1 MPAISHTRVW
11 LILLAITAATYW
23 IGEAGLSGHGSMG
36 PVLAMFAL
44 AFVKGVLVCL
54 DFLELRHAPALWR
67 WLVVGW
73 LALVLNGAWNHPMPS
88 LRSATLAKR
97 RVRNPGIRYMPCCLA
112 WESPHRRSII

>member
-36 PVLAMFAL
+36 PVLSLFAVAAATGIFARRDSL
-44 AFVKGVLVCL
+44 S
-54 DFLELRHAPALWR
+54 LRDALPLCR

-73 LALVLNGAWNHPMPS
+73 LALVLALILLAYWVS
-88 LRSATLAKR
+88 LR
-97 RVRNPGIRYMPCCLA
+97 
-112 WESPHRRSII
+112 